1 LDFSHGINFAKD
13 ILSKFNKE
21 VHPRAR
27 SGSFIMVVSFGRAS
41 FKLEDDSVGIALEAV
56 LGGFCGQL
64 KASLIRYRVFSFC
77 VSCKDV
83 GFHILKL
90 RKFSCEKFK
99 CFFHLWGRGGPNWKW
114 EFQRWQKECD
124 EEWTMVSPSRKVLQH
139 GLAALKMPTSKPILG
154 KSNGLGKKLSF
165 APSIDY
171 DACLGYQDPKLVKE
185 KEKAP
190 VEEFVTSS
198 VPNITF
204 VPVSPYPFKQQR
216 VGVEEESL
224 SRGMLGSQ
232 GNVQAG
238 VDDFEN
244 MIDDMAYKVW
254 SCGKCLNMGH
264 LTKDCTNEV
273 RCRSCYS
280 YGHVR
285 KNCLARSKGK
295 IWVRKEKPSNM
306 STRVLV
312 DKEVCLSGA
321 TDSTSTL
328 VDKPVEPVQQP
339 SDHINSNPSPVSAA
353 PSSSQ
358 AMAVFEV
365 DPTPWL
371 PWGHEI
377 IDGGPTRLPRD
388 TSPTYR

>member
-1 LDFSHGINFAKD
+1 MHWWITAFYPPEDNGSGDDLNIDKSSAHDLTSLVKLWKITYSTIKDLDRGRMKAYDGSLSLSKDNFLRLFDAKSAPIGCQRMSSRDMFHAGAKIHFSKHVVRMGKLIKSSPAVDVIMSEGVINDIHNGVSSSEPLHDTVLPLLTKTAENGIKGQEDSSSASSVHAALFRGLDFSHGINFAKD

-124 EEWTMVSPSRKVLQH
+124 EEWTMVSPSRKILQH
-139 GLAALKMPTSKPILG
+139 GLAALKKPTSKPILG

-171 DACLGYQDPKLVKE
+171 DACLGYQDPKLVRD

-204 VPVSPYPFKQQR
+204 VPANPYPFKQQR
-216 VGVEEESL
+216 VGVGEES
-224 SRGMLGSQ
+224 
-232 GNVQAG
+232 
-238 VDDFEN
+238 
-244 MIDDMAYKVW
+244 
-254 SCGKCLNMGH
+254 
-264 LTKDCTNEV
+264 
-273 RCRSCYS
+273 
-280 YGHVR
+280 
-285 KNCLARSKGK
+285 
-295 IWVRKEKPSNM
+295 
-306 STRVLV
+306 
-312 DKEVCLSGA
+312 
-321 TDSTSTL
+321 
-328 VDKPVEPVQQP
+328 
-339 SDHINSNPSPVSAA
+339 
-353 PSSSQ
+353 
-358 AMAVFEV
+358 
-365 DPTPWL
+365 
-371 PWGHEI
+371 
-377 IDGGPTRLPRD
+377 
-388 TSPTYR
+388 